1 MKIRNFF
8 VVMILAGLVIA
19 SAGILNAQS
28 LGDFA
33 RKQKAKQASQPKAAK
48 VFTNEDMP
56 KATSLQPADSGA
68 AGESASAA
76 ATGEASAESGE
87 KTADESK
94 PDDKKKTKEYWQ
106 EQFKNAKADVDK
118 AQEGSTL
125 ADDELS
131 LAQADAARQL
141 DAGPRSEADKI
152 VANKQTAA
160 DDKRAAL
167 DKAKQAMEDLKKQFE
182 ESGAPADWL
191 TAEPG
196 HQEVCARPARHT
208 PPVQLPP

>member
-8 VVMILAGLVIA
+8 VVIILAGFVCA

-33 RKQKAKQASQPKAAK
+33 RKQKAKRASQPKAAK

-56 KATSLQPADSGA
+56 KTTSLQPAESAA
-68 AGESASAA
+68 AGESASA
-76 ATGEASAESGE
+76 TTPEGEASAVSGE
-87 KTADESK
+87 KTAEESN

-106 EQFKNAKADVDK
+106 EQFKNAKADLDL
-118 AQEGSTL
+118 AQEQSTL

-131 LAQADAARQL
+131 LAQSDAARQL
-141 DAGPRSEADKI
+141 NSNERD
-152 VANKQTAA
+152 VAEKNVATKQTAA
-160 DDKRAAL
+160 SEKRAAL
-167 DKAKQAMEDLKKQFE
+167 HKAKQAMEDLKKQFE

-191 TAEPG
+191 PDEAKN
-196 HQEVCARPARHT
+196 Q
-208 PPVQLPP
+208 

>member
-8 VVMILAGLVIA
+8 VVIILAGFVCA

-33 RKQKAKQASQPKAAK
+33 RKQKAKRASQPKAAK

-56 KATSLQPADSGA
+56 KTTSLQPAESAA
-68 AGESASAA
+68 AGESASA
-76 ATGEASAESGE
+76 TTPEGEASAVSGE
-87 KTADESK
+87 KTAEESN

-106 EQFKNAKADVDK
+106 EQFKNAKADLDL
-118 AQEGSTL
+118 AQEQSTL

-131 LAQADAARQL
+131 LAQSDAARQL
-141 DAGPRSEADKI
+141 NSNERD
-152 VANKQTAA
+152 VAEKNVATKQTAA
-160 DDKRAAL
+160 SEKRAAL

-191 TAEPG
+191 PDEAKN
-196 HQEVCARPARHT
+196 Q
-208 PPVQLPP
+208 

>member
-8 VVMILAGLVIA
+8 VVMVVAGFVIA

-56 KATSLQPADSGA
+56 KTTSLQPSESAA
-68 AGESASAA
+68 AGESASEAA
-76 ATGEASAESGE
+76 PTAEGNASAESGE

-106 EQFKNAKADVDK
+106 EQFKNAKADLDL
-118 AQEGSTL
+118 AQEQSTL
-125 ADDELS
+125 ADDELG
-131 LAQADAARQL
+131 LAQSDAARTL
-141 DAGPRSEADKI
+141 NSNERDMADKN
-152 VANKQTAA
+152 VAAKQATAS
-160 DDKRAAL
+160 DKRAAL

-191 TAEPG
+191 PDEAKN
-196 HQEVCARPARHT
+196 Q
-208 PPVQLPP
+208 